1 MLFNPH
7 QKWLCIIAINAF
19 NPIKPDP
26 FEFLIRLRVCL
37 RDTPSLT
44 TIWNELEGWNFAC
57 RFDFTFYED
66 PSIQILK
73 IDPFR
78 VGGGVITLYK
88 SPKCPQWGSMSSPD
102 FYRVKITK
110 SKLVG
115 LLHRQNKGYMQK
127 ISILAQYLGSK
138 SNLSV
143 FASKLRMTKYV
154 RIAIFQKNFKD
165 IKKLIFLG
173 GTK

>member
-1 MLFNPH
+1 M
-7 QKWLCIIAINAF
+7 
-19 NPIKPDP
+19 
-26 FEFLIRLRVCL
+26 CL

-44 TIWNELEGWNFAC
+44 NIWNELEGWNFAC
-57 RFDFTFYED
+57 RFDFTIYED

-73 IDPFR
+73 IAPFR

-154 RIAIFQKNFKD
+154 RIAIFQNFSKILQKNFFRGYKNVQ
-165 IKKLIFLG
+165 LINSWKETSFSSFI
-173 GTK
+173 

>member
-1 MLFNPH
+1 MPYL
-7 QKWLCIIAINAF
+7 LLRAF
-19 NPIKPDP
+19 Q
-26 FEFLIRLRVCL
+26 L
-37 RDTPSLT
+37 
-44 TIWNELEGWNFAC
+44 G
-57 RFDFTFYED
+57 
-66 PSIQILK
+66 SI
-73 IDPFR
+73 
-78 VGGGVITLYK
+78 
-88 SPKCPQWGSMSSPD
+88 SSPNPCK
-102 FYRVKITK
+102 VKITK

-115 LLHRQNKGYMQK
+115 LLHRQNKGYMKK

-165 IKKLIFLG
+165 IKKFIFLG

>member
-1 MLFNPH
+1 
-7 QKWLCIIAINAF
+7 
-19 NPIKPDP
+19 
-26 FEFLIRLRVCL
+26 
-37 RDTPSLT
+37 
-44 TIWNELEGWNFAC
+44 
-57 RFDFTFYED
+57 
-66 PSIQILK
+66 
-73 IDPFR
+73 
-78 VGGGVITLYK
+78 
-88 SPKCPQWGSMSSPD
+88 
-102 FYRVKITK
+102 
-110 SKLVG
+110 
-115 LLHRQNKGYMQK
+115 MQK

>member
-1 MLFNPH
+1 MSQRAEILHVGLILHFMKIH
-7 QKWLCIIAINAF
+7 QFRYEN
-19 NPIKPDP
+19 
-26 FEFLIRLRVCL
+26 
-37 RDTPSLT
+37 LT
-44 TIWNELEGWNFAC
+44 LSE
-57 RFDFTFYED
+57 
-66 PSIQILK
+66 S
-73 IDPFR
+73 
-78 VGGGVITLYK
+78 GGGVITLYK

-165 IKKLIFLG
+165 IKKFIFLG
-173 GTK
+173 GTKQFNLKTHGRKLHFLHSYRNEKQLSAACVSETHCQAYQG